1 MTTLYAQPYD
11 ITAKGFYFKTAED
24 FKTQS
29 KGLRNDYGD
38 PVEEYEI
45 QFIYGDLI
53 DCELAQ
59 AFALNQVNFHLFLE
73 YTEQW
78 NEHQKICFII
88 ANSQCGYGFNPE
100 HENIDNLEVDI
111 YHVSSLKEL
120 AEQFVDEGI
129 YGDIPKPLELYIDHE
144 AMARDLAMDFSMTE
158 IAGNRFAYRC
168 A

>member
-11 ITAKGFYFKTAED
+11 IAANGFYFKTADD

-29 KGLRNDYGD
+29 KGLRNGYGD

-45 QFIYGDLI
+45 QFIDGDLI

-59 AFALNQVNFHLFLE
+59 AFALNQINFHLFLE

-78 NEHQKICFII
+78 NEHQKTCFII
-88 ANSQCGYGFNPE
+88 ANSECGYGFNPE

-111 YHVSSLKEL
+111 YPVSSLKEL
-120 AEQFVDEGI
+120 AEQFVDEGL
-129 YGDIPKPLELYIDHE
+129 YGDIPKPLEHYLDHE
-144 AMARDLAMDFSMTE
+144 AMARDLSADYSMTE